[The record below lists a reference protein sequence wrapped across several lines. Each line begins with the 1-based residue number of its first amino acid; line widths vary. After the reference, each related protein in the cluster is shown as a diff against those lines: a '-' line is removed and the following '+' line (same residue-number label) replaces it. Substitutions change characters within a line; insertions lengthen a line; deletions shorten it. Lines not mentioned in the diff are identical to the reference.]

1 MKYDIWCGK
10 CSSGIKC
17 HIYNGDT
24 DESITI
30 DESYEDVKKLYDVLK
45 EFFENGEKDVK
56 EGAFK

>member
-17 HIYNGDT
+17 EIYNCDT

-45 EFFENGEKDVK
+45 QFFENGERDVK
-56 EGAFK
+56 SGVFK